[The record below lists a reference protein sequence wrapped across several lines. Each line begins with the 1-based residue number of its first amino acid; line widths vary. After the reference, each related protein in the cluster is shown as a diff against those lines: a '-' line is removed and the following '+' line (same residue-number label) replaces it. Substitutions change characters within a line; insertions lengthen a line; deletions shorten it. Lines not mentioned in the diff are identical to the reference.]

1 MLENQ
6 PAQFQQ
12 SCLIIIDIDNFKQ
25 VNDSYGH
32 ITGDLVIQA
41 VAESLK
47 ESVRTSDLL
56 VRYGGDE
63 FLVLIENIS
72 LATALRI
79 AEKIRKSVAKSD
91 VFQPENFER
100 VQVSISAGVAVG
112 AGSWMGLLAKQM
124 KLCFEP
130 GKRKEYGFEL
140 ILFKVAKFFC
150 LTDAQVP

>member
-1 MLENQ
+1 M
-6 PAQFQQ
+6 
-12 SCLIIIDIDNFKQ
+12 
-25 VNDSYGH
+25 
-32 ITGDLVIQA
+32 
-41 VAESLK
+41 AESLK

-72 LATALRI
+72 LATALKI

-112 AGSWMGLLAKQM
+112 AASWMGLLAKADEALFRA
-124 KLCFEP
+124 KAK
-130 GKRKEYGFEL
+130 GKNTVEG
-140 ILFKVAKFFC
+140 
-150 LTDAQVP
+150 